1 VYLLEYDMKEG
12 MIPLNEYSKI
22 MTKAIHRVMKVGKKE
37 ILRVLRVD
45 KEKGY
50 IDLSKKSVFAED
62 EKNGE

>member
-1 VYLLEYDMKEG
+1 MKEG

-62 EKNGE
+62 

>member
-1 VYLLEYDMKEG
+1 